1 MIPIFVNRAEDE
13 LGILAVGL
21 DPIKWR
27 IFQLVCEYTTRL
39 NFRFNLNYR
48 VFWHQLSIQMFPR
61 QWRFSH
67 SVNNIIFTD
76 SYLSTTGGAE
86 HSEKHFFNLETRMR
100 ISPIQSRTS
109 RRDENLWHLISGFE
123 TRPRKMSFNLRHRDE
138 IEIYYLQ
145 SQTSRRERES
155 KLRQFSREF
164 TRIWFVACVWTDIF

>member
-1 MIPIFVNRAEDE
+1 MSRF
-13 LGILAVGL
+13 
-21 DPIKWR
+21 
-27 IFQLVCEYTTRL
+27 TRFL
-39 NFRFNLNYR
+39 
-48 VFWHQLSIQMFPR
+48 
-61 QWRFSH
+61 
-67 SVNNIIFTD
+67 
-76 SYLSTTGGAE
+76 GAE

-155 KLRQFSREF
+155 RLRQFSREF
-164 TRIWFVACVWTDIF
+164 TRIWFVACAWTDIFQKKTFNFLIFLKILHLLLLRNLNENLVFRDENEKFFLSISCFETRTRISFFNLVFRDENEK